1 MIDKRT
7 LETILTDQQT
17 RCTDLLLL
25 TKCTNEDIQVSGYRI
40 KIQAVCEWCQEL
52 GDATYIANDVHNIAT
67 TAPDDASNIATT
79 NHNIATSAL
88 DDTTNIVTGDY
99 NIATSAPND
108 ATNIAPD
115 HLSKNKQIVDDQVRP
130 KVKVRMSKELIRA
143 CIIEACIVEHS
154 INELSALLNK
164 TPDYL
169 RNFIIPDMIA
179 EGILLRTKPE
189 HTRGQTYISSLQS

>member
-1 MIDKRT
+1 
-7 LETILTDQQT
+7 
-17 RCTDLLLL
+17 
-25 TKCTNEDIQVSGYRI
+25 
-40 KIQAVCEWCQEL
+40 
-52 GDATYIANDVHNIAT
+52 
-67 TAPDDASNIATT
+67 
-79 NHNIATSAL
+79 
-88 DDTTNIVTGDY
+88 
-99 NIATSAPND
+99 
-108 ATNIAPD
+108 
-115 HLSKNKQIVDDQVRP
+115 LSKNKQIVDDQVRP
-130 KVKVRMSKELIRA
+130 KVKARMSKEQIRA

>member
-7 LETILTDQQT
+7 LETILTAQQT

-25 TKCTNEDIQVSGYRI
+25 TKCTNEEIQ
-40 KIQAVCEWCQEL
+40 
-52 GDATYIANDVHNIAT
+52 
-67 TAPDDASNIATT
+67 
-79 NHNIATSAL
+79 
-88 DDTTNIVTGDY
+88 TTNIVTGDY

-130 KVKVRMSKELIRA
+130 KVKARMSKEQIRA

-164 TPDYL
+164 TPDFL